1 MSTYIRYE
9 TSHYQSFNVNSV
21 VAEYKDIHY
30 KDIHYLID
38 FQIDETIDM
47 EKRCLTFMQGYRCHK
62 GDFCDRVHRLP
73 REDKFLCRLFKEG
86 KCNREAS
93 HCWYSHPFK
102 KVNKFETEE
111 DAPLLVPGVGHI
123 MSYLRNK
130 GTKPTNNLKK

>member
-1 MSTYIRYE
+1 MSRYIRYE
-9 TSHYQSFNVNSV
+9 TSHYKSANVNIDAS
-21 VAEYKDIHY
+21 EYKDIHY

-73 REDKFLCRLFKEG
+73 REDKVLCRLFKEG

-93 HCWYSHPFK
+93 HCWYFHPFK
-102 KVNKFETEE
+102 KVNKFEIEE

-130 GTKPTNNLKK
+130 GTKPSDNCKK